1 MRCNECAH
9 ENPEGSKFCS
19 ACGTS
24 FDTGSDQPPEENN
37 IPFEENPYQAPH
49 VNVEAETEPEIPSK
63 VLSRIKGGWI
73 AGIVSATIT
82 LIFTLIAMNGTN
94 MPLALDAWSFIDVGL
109 FLILSYGVY
118 KKSRTAAVLL
128 FLLFLANKI
137 FMVLETGKF
146 QGWFMALIFLYFYF
160 MAIVGTFQYHHILK
174 KNKAA

>member
-19 ACGTS
+19 ACGTP
-24 FDTGSDQPPEENN
+24 FDADGYQTPKENN
-37 IPFEENPYQAPH
+37 VPFEENPYQAPH
-49 VNVEAETEPEIPSK
+49 VNVDTETAPEIPSK

-82 LIFTLIAMNGTN
+82 LIFILIAMNGTN
-94 MPLALDAWSFIDVGL
+94 MPLSLDAWSFIDVAL
-109 FLILSYGVY
+109 IYILSFGIY

-137 FMVLETGKF
+137 LMVIESGRF
-146 QGWFMALIFLYFYF
+146 QGGLMALIFLYFYF
-160 MAIVGTFQYHHILK
+160 MAIVGTFQYHHILNK
-174 KNKAA
+174 KKAS